1 MSHQRSQGCGCLG
14 CFSYFLIPA
23 IAFPLLLAG
32 FTYIVIIAILVWLI
46 YVISSWAER
55 LVKRKR
61 EERKKSKGTGVHQT
75 VNANIPTYD
84 MPKKKCSHCGNIEC
98 VDYKYCTNCGNP
110 FQETIQMQMRE
121 RSRIN
126 RMQYLKRLQEE
137 QRKIKREKE
146 LTSQGICDA
155 IYRNAE
161 LKKQDDEDN
170 LNQYNKLTK

>member
-1 MSHQRSQGCGCLG
+1 MSHQRNQCCGCVG
-14 CFSYFLIPA
+14 CFSCFLIPT
-23 IAFPLLLAG
+23 IAFLLLLAG

-61 EERKKSKGTGVHQT
+61 EERKKSKGVGVHQT
-75 VNANIPTYD
+75 VNANVPTYD
-84 MPKKKCSHCGNIEC
+84 IPEKKCSHCGSIEC
-98 VDYKYCTNCGNP
+98 IYCTNCGNP

-126 RMQYLKRLQEE
+126 RMQYLKNIQEK
-137 QRKIKREKE
+137 QRKIKIEKE
-146 LTSQGICDA
+146 LTSQGICNA

>member
-14 CFSYFLIPA
+14 CFSCFLIPA

-55 LVKRKR
+55 
-61 EERKKSKGTGVHQT
+61 
-75 VNANIPTYD
+75 
-84 MPKKKCSHCGNIEC
+84 SHCGNIEC

-126 RMQYLKRLQEE
+126 RMQYLKNVQEE
-137 QRKIKREKE
+137 QKKIKREKE

>member
-1 MSHQRSQGCGCLG
+1 MSHQRNQCCGCVG
-14 CFSYFLIPA
+14 CFSCFLIPT
-23 IAFPLLLAG
+23 IAFLLLLAG

-61 EERKKSKGTGVHQT
+61 EERKKSKGVGVHQT
-75 VNANIPTYD
+75 VNANVPTYD
-84 MPKKKCSHCGNIEC
+84 IPEKKCSHCGSIEC
-98 VDYKYCTNCGNP
+98 IDYKYCTNCVNP

-126 RMQYLKRLQEE
+126 RMQYLKNIQEK
-137 QRKIKREKE
+137 QRKIKIEKE
-146 LTSQGICDA
+146 LTSQGICNA

>member
-1 MSHQRSQGCGCLG
+1 MSHQRNQCCGCVG
-14 CFSYFLIPA
+14 CFSCFLIPT
-23 IAFPLLLAG
+23 IAFLLLLAG

-61 EERKKSKGTGVHQT
+61 EERKKSKGVGVHQT
-75 VNANIPTYD
+75 VNANVPTYD
-84 MPKKKCSHCGNIEC
+84 IPEKKCSHCGSIEC
-98 VDYKYCTNCGNP
+98 IDYTNCGNP

-126 RMQYLKRLQEE
+126 RMQYLKNIQEK
-137 QRKIKREKE
+137 QRKIKIEKE
-146 LTSQGICDA
+146 LTSQGICNA